1 MALNLGNE
9 PYEECLMKTLLA
21 RHRATVF
28 LGLWSFV
35 IFVSV
40 FDGYL
45 ALHYRH
51 TLPTLE
57 LNPLGQLLITL
68 NGGQVWYLLVAKFA
82 GTVFAAAL
90 VLLIHGSYPRW
101 SLPIA
106 GAMASLQFG
115 LLMFLLLA

>member
-1 MALNLGNE
+1 
-9 PYEECLMKTLLA
+9 MKTLLR

-45 ALHYRH
+45 ALRYRH
-51 TLPTLE
+51 TLPSQE
-57 LNPLGQLLITL
+57 LNPVGQLLITL
-68 NGGQVWYLLVAKFA
+68 NDGQVWNLLAPKFP

-90 VLLIHGSYPRW
+90 VLLIHGSHPRW

-106 GAMASLQFG
+106 GAMASLQLG

>member
-1 MALNLGNE
+1 MI
-9 PYEECLMKTLLA
+9 TLLA
-21 RHRATVF
+21 RYRATVF

-51 TLPTLE
+51 TLPTQE
-57 LNPLGQLLITL
+57 LNPLGRLLITL
-68 NGGQVWYLLVAKFA
+68 NHGQVWYLLAAKFA

-90 VLLIHGSYPRW
+90 VLLIHGSHPRW

-106 GAMASLQFG
+106 GAMASLQLG